1 MKHELTFWVVGGD
14 MRQVHLAQL
23 LAQDGHTVHTYA
35 LDQGGHAAPDAQHHS
50 TCDGISRADCVIL
63 PLPVCSVPGTLSTP
77 LSEQEHAL
85 SPVLD
90 LLSPAQ
96 TVCGGRFDSDALN
109 MLAER
114 GLTAHD
120 YFEREEL
127 TIANAVP
134 TAEGAIQ
141 LAMEELP
148 ITIHNARVLVI
159 GYGRVGK
166 LTAQRFAAL
175 GAKVSVAARSYE
187 QLAWAQT
194 LGLGAEQIAHLPE
207 LLCGY
212 DLVIN
217 TVPARVLDR
226 NCLAAVRNDA
236 LIIDLASKPGGVD
249 MDAAAQLGRRV
260 IWALSLPGKVAP
272 VTAGACIRDTVY
284 NILHQTGN

>member
-35 LDQGGHAAPDAQHHS
+35 LDQGGHAAPDAQS
-50 TCDGISRADCVIL
+50 RLNCDGISQADCLIL
-63 PLPVCSVPGTLSTP
+63 PLPVCSAPGTLSTP
-77 LSEQEHAL
+77 LSAREHAL
-85 SPVLD
+85 APVLD
-90 LLSPAQ
+90 LLSPTQ
-96 TVCGGRFDSDALN
+96 VVCGGRFDPDTLK

-120 YFEREEL
+120 YFDREEL
-127 TIANAVP
+127 TVANAVP

-148 ITIHNARVLVI
+148 ITIHGARVLVI
-159 GYGRVGK
+159 GYGRVGR
-166 LTAQRFAAL
+166 LSAQRFAAL
-175 GAKVSVAARSYE
+175 GAKVSVAARAYE
-187 QLAWAQT
+187 QLAWAKA
-194 LGLGAEQIAHLPE
+194 LGLGAEHIDHLPD

-217 TVPARVLDR
+217 TVPAQVLDR
-226 NCLAAVRNDA
+226 NCLAAVQHDA
-236 LIIDLASKPGGVD
+236 LLIDLASKPGGVD

-284 NILHQTGN
+284 NILHQIGN